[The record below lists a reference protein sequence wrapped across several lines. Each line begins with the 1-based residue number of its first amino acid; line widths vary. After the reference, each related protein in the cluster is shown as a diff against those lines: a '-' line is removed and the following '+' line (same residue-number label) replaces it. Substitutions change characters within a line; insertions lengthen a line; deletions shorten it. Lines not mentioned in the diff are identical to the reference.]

1 MTDDKLAAGVDVPPV
16 LPARMLNEFT
26 YCPRLFYLEW
36 VQGEWADSSDT
47 LEGARVHRRVDRE
60 EGGLPPSAG
69 ESGAAFETRSVHLSA
84 PGEGLSARID
94 LLESDGSAV
103 TPVDYKK
110 GRPPKE
116 GGSWDSDEVQ
126 IGVQALILREA
137 GYTCD
142 EGICY
147 YATTKTRVR
156 IPIDDDLVGRTREA
170 AREARRVASS
180 GRIPPPLVDSP
191 KCPRCSL
198 VGICLPDEVRAITEP
213 GPPNAGELRQL
224 LPARDDAQPLYVQ
237 APGARVG
244 KDGDRLSVRER
255 DGTTAH
261 VRLIDV
267 SQLAL
272 LGNVTVTSSA
282 ISALM
287 DRGIPIS
294 HFTFGGWFKGLTRA
308 LGNRNAEL
316 RLHQYA
322 AAIDPPT
329 ALRYARGLV
338 ERKVRNSRTLL
349 RRNHAEPPKPALDEL
364 ARVVRR
370 VSSVDSLESLLGL
383 EGLAAKAYFS
393 AFPGMLKSGDARSTF
408 DFTTRNRRPPT
419 DPLNALLSLAYSIL
433 TKDWTITLLAVGLD
447 PFIGLFHRPRF
458 GRPSLALDLME
469 EFRPLIADSVVL
481 QLVNNG
487 EVESRHFVT
496 RGNAVNLTADGR
508 KKFFQAYER
517 RMNHEITH
525 PLFGYRISYR
535 RLMEVQARLF
545 GRALTGEIES
555 YPGFC
560 TR

>member
-1 MTDDKLAAGVDVPPV
+1 MCEGELTAGVDLPPV
-16 LPARMLNEFT
+16 LPARMLNEFI

-60 EGGLPPSAG
+60 EGTLPSPSRETG
-69 ESGAAFETRSVHLSA
+69 KAFETRSVHLSA

-94 LLESDGSAV
+94 LLESDGRAV

-116 GGSWDSDEVQ
+116 GGAWDSDEVQ

-147 YATTKTRVR
+147 YAATKTRVR
-156 IPIDDDLVGRTREA
+156 VPIDDELVLRTREA
-170 AREARRVASS
+170 AREARRVAST
-180 GRIPPPLVDSP
+180 GRMPAPLVDSP

-198 VGICLPDEVRAITEP
+198 VGICLPDEVRAFTEP
-213 GPPNAGELRQL
+213 LPPAPRTVRQL
-224 LPARDDAQPLYVQ
+224 VPARDDAQPIYVQ

-244 KDGDRLSVRER
+244 KDGDRLSIRER

-267 SQLAL
+267 SQLAI

-282 ISALM
+282 ISALL
-287 DRGIPIS
+287 DRGTPIS
-294 HFTFGGWFKGLTRA
+294 HFTFGGWFKGVTRA

-316 RLHQYA
+316 RLQQYA

-338 ERKVRNSRTLL
+338 ERKIRNSRTLL
-349 RRNHAEPPKPALDEL
+349 RRNHVDPPNQVLDEL
-364 ARVVRR
+364 SRLAERVP
-370 VSSVDSLESLLGL
+370 SADSLEGLLGL

-393 AFPGMLKSGDARSTF
+393 AFPGMIKSDDARSAF
-408 DFTTRNRRPPT
+408 NFTTRNRRPPT
-419 DPLNALLSLAYSIL
+419 DPVNALLSLAYSIL
-433 TKDWTITLLAVGLD
+433 AKDWTATLLAVGLD

-469 EFRPLIADSVVL
+469 EFRPLIGDSVVL

-487 EVESRHFVT
+487 ELESRHFVT

-508 KKFFQAYER
+508 KKFFHAYER

-535 RLMEVQARLF
+535 RLIEVQARLLA
-545 GRALTGEIES
+545 RALAGEIDG